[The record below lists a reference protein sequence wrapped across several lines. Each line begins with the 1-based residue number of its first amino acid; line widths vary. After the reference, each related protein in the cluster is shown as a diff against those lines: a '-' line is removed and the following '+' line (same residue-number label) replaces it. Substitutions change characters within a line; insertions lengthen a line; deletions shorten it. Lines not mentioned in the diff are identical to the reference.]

1 MWRKIPS
8 KRRRIFG
15 VVVCGVSLVMIFVS
29 LRIGGKARGQSTTK
43 TQRGEE
49 PRRVFEGRGIMSK
62 EDYQS
67 NIVLENQKFRV
78 VGTRPVRHDGVDKVT
93 GRALYGADFSMA
105 GLLHGAVLRS
115 PHAHARIVS
124 IDASRAEALP
134 GVKAV
139 LTARDLP
146 EAGDRIVDLGEGA
159 TPLKYIRGNILAT
172 NKVLYKGHAIAA
184 VAAVNRHVAEE
195 ALGLIRVEYEVLPCV
210 LTSPDAMRRGAP
222 LLHEDLKTED
232 LGQKTDGINNV
243 AAHIQYKLGD
253 IEQGLAKAEVVV
265 EREFCTATV
274 HQGYIEPQNAT
285 ALWNQDGR
293 VYIWCST
300 QGAFLVRDTTA
311 CILDIPVSHVKV
323 TPMEIG
329 GGFGV
334 VVNKPSTAAYRAPGA
349 TNAAFATEAVVDE
362 LAEKLGV
369 DPIDFR
375 LKNAAR
381 EGTRRAD
388 GPKYRRIGCAEVLE
402 AMKNH
407 PHYRAPLDGPN
418 RGRGVAVGFWFNV
431 GLEASWSI
439 SVNADGTVNLVEG
452 STDIGGTRTSVAMQA
467 AEVLGIP
474 AENVRPAVAD
484 TDSVGYTSVTGGSRT
499 TFATGLAS
507 IEAAKDVNRQM
518 AARAARL
525 WEVEPDAVETATGV
539 FRCKS
544 KPDLQLTFKEL
555 AGQLSST
562 GGPVVGRAT
571 VNARGVGG
579 SFAGNIADVEVDPDT
594 GKVTILRFTAV
605 QDAGKAIHPSYV
617 EGQMQGGSVQGIGWA
632 LNEEYAMSPDGTMM
646 NSSLLDYRMPTSLD
660 LPMIDT
666 VIVEVPNPG
675 HPFGARGVGEANIV
689 PPPGAIAN
697 AIYHAAGVR
706 MDRLPM
712 NPPAIMEAI
721 WRQRD

>member
-1 MWRKIPS
+1 
-8 KRRRIFG
+8 
-15 VVVCGVSLVMIFVS
+15 
-29 LRIGGKARGQSTTK
+29 
-43 TQRGEE
+43 
-49 PRRVFEGRGIMSK
+49 MSK
-62 EDYQS
+62 KDYQS

-300 QGAFLVRDTTA
+300 QGAFLVRDT
-311 CILDIPVSHVKV
+311 
-323 TPMEIG
+323 
-329 GGFGV
+329 
-334 VVNKPSTAAYRAPGA
+334 
-349 TNAAFATEAVVDE
+349 
-362 LAEKLGV
+362 
-369 DPIDFR
+369 
-375 LKNAAR
+375 
-381 EGTRRAD
+381 
-388 GPKYRRIGCAEVLE
+388 
-402 AMKNH
+402 
-407 PHYRAPLDGPN
+407 
-418 RGRGVAVGFWFNV
+418 
-431 GLEASWSI
+431 
-439 SVNADGTVNLVEG
+439 
-452 STDIGGTRTSVAMQA
+452 
-467 AEVLGIP
+467 
-474 AENVRPAVAD
+474 
-484 TDSVGYTSVTGGSRT
+484 
-499 TFATGLAS
+499 
-507 IEAAKDVNRQM
+507 
-518 AARAARL
+518 
-525 WEVEPDAVETATGV
+525 
-539 FRCKS
+539 
-544 KPDLQLTFKEL
+544 
-555 AGQLSST
+555 
-562 GGPVVGRAT
+562 
-571 VNARGVGG
+571 
-579 SFAGNIADVEVDPDT
+579 
-594 GKVTILRFTAV
+594 
-605 QDAGKAIHPSYV
+605 
-617 EGQMQGGSVQGIGWA
+617 
-632 LNEEYAMSPDGTMM
+632 
-646 NSSLLDYRMPTSLD
+646 
-660 LPMIDT
+660 
-666 VIVEVPNPG
+666 
-675 HPFGARGVGEANIV
+675 
-689 PPPGAIAN
+689 
-697 AIYHAAGVR
+697 
-706 MDRLPM
+706 
-712 NPPAIMEAI
+712 
-721 WRQRD
+721 

>member
-1 MWRKIPS
+1 
-8 KRRRIFG
+8 
-15 VVVCGVSLVMIFVS
+15 
-29 LRIGGKARGQSTTK
+29 
-43 TQRGEE
+43 
-49 PRRVFEGRGIMSK
+49 
-62 EDYQS
+62 
-67 NIVLENQKFRV
+67 
-78 VGTRPVRHDGVDKVT
+78 
-93 GRALYGADFSMA
+93 DFSMA

-329 GGFGV
+329 GGFGGKIPVYLEPVAALLSKKTGRPVKIVMSRKEVFEGTGPTPGSCIKVKMGAGKDGKITGAQAYLAYEAGAYPGSMVVPGAMCVFAAYDIANVLIDGYDV

-362 LAEKLGV
+362 RAEKHGV

-431 GLEASWSI
+431 GLESSCSI

-452 STDIGGTRTSVAMQA
+452 STDIGGTRTSIAMQA
-467 AEVLGIP
+467 AEVLGIA
-474 AENVRPAVAD
+474 AEEVRPAVAD
-484 TDSVGYTSVTGGSRT
+484 TDSVGYTAVTGGSR
-499 TFATGLAS
+499 
-507 IEAAKDVNRQM
+507 
-518 AARAARL
+518 
-525 WEVEPDAVETATGV
+525 
-539 FRCKS
+539 
-544 KPDLQLTFKEL
+544 
-555 AGQLSST
+555 
-562 GGPVVGRAT
+562 AT
-571 VNARGVGG
+571 VNAGGVGG
-579 SFAGNIADVEVDPDT
+579 SFAGNIVDVEVDPET
-594 GKVTILRFTAV
+594 GKITILRFTAV

-632 LNEEYAMSPDGTMM
+632 LNEEYYMSSDGTMM
-646 NSSLLDYRMPTSLD
+646 NSS
-660 LPMIDT
+660 
-666 VIVEVPNPG
+666 
-675 HPFGARGVGEANIV
+675 
-689 PPPGAIAN
+689 
-697 AIYHAAGVR
+697 
-706 MDRLPM
+706 
-712 NPPAIMEAI
+712 
-721 WRQRD
+721 